1 MPNPTGRGGWK
12 KGQSGNPGGQGRK
25 AAEVFGNLAV
35 EARKYS
41 KMALGNLVYLA
52 QKARNESVRLQACVA
67 ILDRGY
73 GRPTQSIDLKTDGA
87 PNVQV
92 NFFDGLGLD
101 DPGRFESDL
110 AKVIE
115 LKAEREKELST
126 LARPSATTLDIEPE
140 VAPEPQTAKEDA
152 DDREDAP

>member
-1 MPNPTGRGGWK
+1 
-12 KGQSGNPGGQGRK
+12 
-25 AAEVFGNLAV
+25 
-35 EARKYS
+35 
-41 KMALGNLVYLA
+41 MALGNLVYLA

-115 LKAEREKELST
+115 LKAEREKELSA
-126 LARPSATTLDIEPE
+126 LARPSAPTLDLEVVVTEPGM
-140 VAPEPQTAKEDA
+140 AKEEGA
-152 DDREDAP
+152 DDAEDAP